1 MTANLVIYNPVA
13 GNGRVQAHWPLVA
26 NALHQAGVE
35 FEAVATNEPMEAIA
49 LAEQAVHKYEAV
61 IGVGGD
67 GTVHEIVNGLL
78 RASGEAETIPLGVIP
93 LGNGDDFAKVIP
105 PETPIGGKAFDWRVA
120 VEKIARGRTQL
131 FDAGRMVGD
140 HSRSEHGD
148 RPHYFMNGMDV
159 GFGAQTALNYMT
171 LPKFLKGLSAYLAA
185 IFRTMIDYRTPVL
198 RFQLDDQPSFEQATT
213 MTAITN
219 GRCFGNGFWVCPD
232 ACADD
237 GLFDVMMAQG
247 VGRVTILRLI
257 PKIMMGSHTNEPILQ
272 MYRARRVVLESGEP
286 FVVEADGEIP
296 YRKTQHLEVE
306 ILPKRLRVI
315 A

>member
-1 MTANLVIYNPVA
+1 MTADLVIYNPVA
-13 GNGRVQAHWPLVA
+13 GNGRVQAYWPAVES
-26 NALHQAGVE
+26 ALRQAGVE
-35 FEAVATNEPMEAIA
+35 FDAVATNEPLEAMT
-49 LAEQAVHKYEAV
+49 LAEHAAPRYEAV

-78 RASGEAETIPLGVIP
+78 RASGQTETIPMGVIP

-105 PETPIGGKAFDWRVA
+105 PETPIGGKAFDWRLA
-120 VEKIARGRTQL
+120 VEKIARGQTQL
-131 FDAGRMVGD
+131 FDIGRMVGD
-140 HSRSEHGD
+140 HLRPEFGD
-148 RPHYFMNGMDV
+148 GPHYFMNGMDV

-171 LPKFLKGLSAYLAA
+171 LPRFLKGLSAYLAA
-185 IFRTMIDYRTPVL
+185 ILRTLIDYRIPVL
-198 RFQLDDQPSFEQATT
+198 CFQLDDQPSFEQATT

-247 VGRVTILRLI
+247 VGRVTIMRLI
-257 PKIMMGSHTNEPILQ
+257 PKIMKGVHTNEPILQ
-272 MYRARRVVLESGEP
+272 MYRARRVVIESGEP

-296 YRKTQHLEVE
+296 YRETQHLEVE

-315 A
+315 V